1 MSRRLERPTPSTASA
16 FGTDMWTSA
25 EAYTAQGRAPPSFAG
40 ALASRA
46 IARPIRL
53 ADDPPP
59 TRLPV
64 KPSHPM
70 TSASQRT
77 TVRSTVTA
85 AGPDRQAVT
94 FWFSTDAYR
103 SPIAATGSPDPS
115 T

>member
-1 MSRRLERPTPSTASA
+1 MPSIASA

-25 EAYTAQGRAPPSFAG
+25 EAYTAQGLAPCSFAG

-46 IARPIRL
+46 IARPMRF

-64 KPSHPM
+64 KPSQP
-70 TSASQRT
+70 TAPASQRS
-77 TVRSTVTA
+77 TVRSIVTA
-85 AGPDRQAVT
+85 AGADRQAVT

-103 SPIAATGSPDPS
+103 SPIAATGSPEPS

>member
-1 MSRRLERPTPSTASA
+1 MR
-16 FGTDMWTSA
+16 F
-25 EAYTAQGRAPPSFAG
+25 
-40 ALASRA
+40 
-46 IARPIRL
+46 
-53 ADDPPP
+53 ADDPPL

-64 KPSHPM
+64 KPSHPIA
-70 TSASQRT
+70 SASQRK

-103 SPIAATGSPDPS
+103 SPIAATGSPEPS